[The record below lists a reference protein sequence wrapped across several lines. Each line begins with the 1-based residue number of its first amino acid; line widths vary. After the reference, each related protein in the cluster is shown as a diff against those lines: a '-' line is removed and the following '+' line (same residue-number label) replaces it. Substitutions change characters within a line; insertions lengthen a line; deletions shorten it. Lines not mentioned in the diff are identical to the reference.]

1 STFLVENT
9 RVEGLPDPSL
19 WHGSCHHFV
28 QWNPAPGWVWVMG
41 KRQVMKNAFIAKFA
55 VIALALTSAFSMG
68 ARAQTTEEGPAPSDQ
83 PSAPMEMGQ
92 PEESAQPAPLEA
104 ATQPA

>member
-1 STFLVENT
+1 
-9 RVEGLPDPSL
+9 
-19 WHGSCHHFV
+19 
-28 QWNPAPGWVWVMG
+28 
-41 KRQVMKNAFIAKFA
+41 MKNAFIAKFA

-92 PEESAQPAPLEA
+92 PEESAQPAPLED
-104 ATQPA
+104 ATQPNATQTDQGVARISMIRGDVSTQRGDSGD